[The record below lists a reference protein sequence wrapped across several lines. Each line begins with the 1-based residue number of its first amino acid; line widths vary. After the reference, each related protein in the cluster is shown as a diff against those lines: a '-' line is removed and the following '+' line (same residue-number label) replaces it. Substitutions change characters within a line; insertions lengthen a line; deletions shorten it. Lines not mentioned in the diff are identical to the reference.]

1 MARTGYG
8 GQAAEARGEP
18 NTIGIPTKWAPT
30 RNEADYFDDLNP
42 QNHKAYE
49 AILVAIN
56 LIQYHL
62 SKGDTVVFPADGI
75 GTGLAEL
82 PTRAPLMY
90 SYIKSKL
97 DLLSVV

>member
-30 RNEADYFDDLNP
+30 RNEADYFSDLHP
-42 QNHKAYE
+42 ENHKVYE
-49 AILVAIN
+49 AINEAIDQ
-56 LIQYHL
+56 IQAIL
-62 SKGDTVVFPADGI
+62 KQRATVVLPADGI

-82 PTRAPLMY
+82 PTRAPLIY
-90 SYIKSKL
+90 SYIKHKL